1 MQVRPALPTTRA
13 GFFYDVYLLSGKTM
27 ALPESIT
34 INKTVYSTAKLSD
47 ASRSQIVNI
56 QVVDAEIAR
65 LNQLLAIAQTARN
78 AYSNALIEL
87 VKTKPEAKPEAK
99 PRKAAAPRAK
109 KAA

>member
-1 MQVRPALPTTRA
+1 
-13 GFFYDVYLLSGKTM
+13 M
-27 ALPESIT
+27 ALPQTIT
-34 INKTVYSTAKLSD
+34 INKTIYSTDKLSD

-65 LNQLLAIAQTARN
+65 LQQQLAIAQTARN

-87 VKTKPEAKPEAK
+87 VKTKSDAKPEAK